1 MINDIEENTPKA
13 ETIYKDGDPTLERMS
28 DEVHQIWA
36 QWMMYMFKHGLP
48 RPGGGWI
55 MDDAV
60 YKRWQRQM
68 KTPYAQLSEKEKESD
83 REIARRYLDVAD
95 TEWM

>member
-1 MINDIEENTPKA
+1 MSDAIKENTPKM
-13 ETIYKDGDPTLERMS
+13 EKKYKNGDPNLERMA
-28 DEVHQIWA
+28 DEVHQVWTN
-36 QWMMYMFKHGLP
+36 WMRYMLGNGFP

-55 MDDAV
+55 MNDDV

-68 KTPYAQLSEKEKESD
+68 NTPYAQLSEKEKESD